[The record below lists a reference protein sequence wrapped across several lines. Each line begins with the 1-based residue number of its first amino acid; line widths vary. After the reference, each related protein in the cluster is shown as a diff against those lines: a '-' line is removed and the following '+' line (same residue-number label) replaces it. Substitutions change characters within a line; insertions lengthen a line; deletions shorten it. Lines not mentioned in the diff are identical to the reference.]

1 MPGPLQLFPRI
12 SDFYHRWYNDAF
24 LNLQKMW
31 SYAKLQFTW
40 SIFLFRAW
48 DMEGRGLFY
57 KYYCQSND
65 QKIIYMSVM
74 SFSSQKRT
82 EGPEVPLCME
92 EETGLVFYHLT
103 DYSLSKVMVNLTN
116 SHVSSITNRQKARI
130 FSSKACLILNWAKKA
145 ILGWLTFIPLVLL
158 GRLLHSLFKSV
169 TFWNIL
175 TVIKGKCGEAPMKW
189 NTWIKLITSK
199 RIKIS

>member
-24 LNLQKMW
+24 LNLQKRW

-40 SIFLFRAW
+40 SILLFRAW

-103 DYSLSKVMVNLTN
+103 DYSLSKMMVNLTK
-116 SHVSSITNRQKARI
+116 SHVSSITNRQKAWI
-130 FSSKACLILNWAKKA
+130 FFLK
-145 ILGWLTFIPLVLL
+145 
-158 GRLLHSLFKSV
+158 SLFNLKLSKKGHFGV
-169 TFWNIL
+169 ANIYSPS
-175 TVIKGKCGEAPMKW
+175 APWK
-189 NTWIKLITSK
+189 TIALPV
-199 RIKIS
+199 